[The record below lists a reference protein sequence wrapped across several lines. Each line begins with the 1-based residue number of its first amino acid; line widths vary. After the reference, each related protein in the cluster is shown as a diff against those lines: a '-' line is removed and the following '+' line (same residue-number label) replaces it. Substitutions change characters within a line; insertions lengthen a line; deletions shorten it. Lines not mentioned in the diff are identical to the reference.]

1 MSRRRLLA
9 SSGAVALTA
18 AVPAGLLSAT
28 PSLLGLS
35 ATPAYAVPPPIDPP
49 LPYTGQ
55 PPAGE
60 DLCFLPATVQLELL
74 RRRKVSAVELTRAH
88 LARITRINPAIN
100 AFVYLVPAEQVLA
113 AAAAADQRYRRGTHR
128 PLEGLLIGIK
138 DLFDYVAGMPNS
150 FGSKPFRDLA
160 FVPPFTSVYV
170 QRLLDAGAIV
180 VGKTATA
187 EFGHK
192 GTTDSLAYGPTSTP
206 WDLNYNAGG
215 SSGGSAAAV
224 AAYLVPLAQGS
235 DAGGSVRIP
244 AALCGVVGFKPSQ
257 GRIPQDAPPLPHTPM
272 LTPGPIA
279 RTVTDTALLMQVMA
293 GPSPLDAFSL
303 LDTEQYLRTLT
314 GRVRNL
320 CIAYCPDLDVF
331 PLDPRVRQTVDA
343 ALDTIRA
350 AGVHIDTVSL
360 GLHQLQVHPLHSG
373 TGRPAT
379 QRDLADLWLM
389 QQSVLYAHG
398 RDLFLVEG
406 VGVDLLAD
414 DIAEHLAPEFA
425 EMIRRGD
432 ATSAAAYRHGD
443 FLRIAVHAAFERTL
457 ARYDAILS
465 PTVAA
470 LAVPNAADGGTLGP
484 ADIGGVAV
492 DPQIGWCL
500 TYPANFSG
508 HPAISIPAGQHGH
521 FPVGMQL
528 IGRRGHDAALLNL
541 AYAIERRRPWATDL
555 PRH

>member
-1 MSRRRLLA
+1 MLMSRRRLLA
-9 SSGAVALTA
+9 AGGAAALT
-18 AVPAGLLSAT
+18 VPTGLFGPTPGLLR
-28 PSLLGLS
+28 LS
-35 ATPAYAVPPPIDPP
+35 GPAAHAGPPPIDPP
-49 LPYTGQ
+49 LAYTGQ

-60 DLCFLPATVQLELL
+60 DLCFLPATVQLEWL
-74 RRRKVSAVELTRAH
+74 RRRKVSAVELTQAH
-88 LARITRINPAIN
+88 LARIARVNPAIN
-100 AFVYLVPAEQVLA
+100 AFVYLVPPEQVLA
-113 AAAAADQRYRRGTHR
+113 AATIADQRYRHGTHR
-128 PLEGLLIGIK
+128 PLEGLLVGIK
-138 DLFDYVAGMPNS
+138 DLFDYVADMPNS
-150 FGSKPFRDLA
+150 FGSKPLRDLG

-170 QRLLDAGAIV
+170 QRLTDAGAIV

-224 AAYLVPLAQGS
+224 AAHLVPLAQGS

-257 GRIPQDAPPLPHTPM
+257 GHIPQDAPPLPHTPM

-293 GPSPLDAFSL
+293 GPSPRDAFSL
-303 LDTEQYLRTLT
+303 LDTEQYLRSLT
-314 GRVRNL
+314 GRARGAR
-320 CIAYCPDLDVF
+320 IAYCPDLDVF
-331 PLDPRVRQTVDA
+331 PLDPRVRQTVDN
-343 ALDTIRA
+343 ALGTIRA
-350 AGVHIDTVSL
+350 AGARVDVVSL
-360 GLHQLQVHPLHSG
+360 GLDRLQVHALHSG
-373 TGRPAT
+373 AGRTAT

-414 DIAEHLAPEFA
+414 DVAEQLAPQLVA
-425 EMIRRGD
+425 MIRRGE
-432 ATSAAAYRHGD
+432 ATSAAEYRHGD
-443 FLRIAVHAAFERTL
+443 FLRIAVHDAFERTL
-457 ARYDAILS
+457 AGYDAILS
-465 PTVAA
+465 PTLAA

-484 ADIGGVAV
+484 ADIHGVPV

-500 TYPANFSG
+500 TYLANFSG

-528 IGRRGHDAALLNL
+528 IGRRGRDAALLNL
-541 AYAIERRRPWATDL
+541 AYAIERRRPWVADL